1 MTLERYWSILLK
13 RWKIVIICLIVVGV
27 GAFAGSKL
35 MTPLYQSSAL
45 VQVALRSANGQADY
59 TSLLSS
65 DQLVQTEASLAISDP
80 VLRSVASHYPSL
92 TVQQLAIEATSTV
105 KLNTQLFEIDV
116 VDPSPARA
124 AKLANDIAGTLK
136 DQQAIATEA
145 DNTQAVQQVTNELTK
160 TQQKMD
166 TITAQITTFQT
177 KGGNQAQIASLQVQL
192 DGLKQHYAQW
202 QTLLSQV
209 ELSQS
214 QNENFLRIVQYAQP
228 GISPVRPNV
237 LLNTGAGLLA
247 GLFLGVLLAV
257 LFEQLDTR
265 VRTPEAVCQ
274 LLEWPVLATIWRAN
288 SSSGE
293 DIINPKG
300 RDANMESYRILRTN
314 IGFSAI
320 DKSAHSML
328 VTSASPGDGK
338 SAVASNLAIFMA
350 KAGKSTLLID
360 ADLRRPTLHK
370 LFGLPASS
378 MGLSNA
384 ILAFGMHVNPQTPS
398 QRTYSSI
405 PPLRPSSGAPNDT
418 YSLLEPFIHT
428 VDIPNLWVMPSGP
441 LPPNP
446 SELLDS
452 KSMQRFLE
460 IIEKCGVEVVIFD
473 TPPML
478 GLSDTS
484 ILASKVDGVIVVVDI
499 AHANKGK
506 LKQLKA
512 VLAQV
517 GANANVLGCVINKQR
532 KNRNDSAYT
541 YYYYYTTE
549 QDEEHKPAKNG
560 HAPATP
566 VSQASSWA
574 SSQFDQGKH
583 SN

>member
-1 MTLERYWSILLK
+1 MTLERYWSVLLK
-13 RWKIVIICLIVVGV
+13 RWKIVIVCFLVVGV

-45 VQVALRSANGQADY
+45 IQVAIRSANGQADY

-65 DQLVQTEASLAISDP
+65 DQLVQTEASLATSDP
-80 VLRSVASHYPSL
+80 VLRSVASHYPGL
-92 TVQQLAIEATSTV
+92 TVQQLVNETTSTV

-124 AKLANDIAGTLK
+124 AKLANDIAGTLR

-145 DNTQAVQQVTNELTK
+145 DNDRAVQQVTNELTQ

-166 TITAQITTFQT
+166 MLTAQIAALQT

-214 QNENFLRIVQYAQP
+214 QNNNFLRIAQYAQP
-228 GISPVRPNV
+228 AISPVRPNV

-265 VRTPEAVCQ
+265 VRTPEDVGQ
-274 LLEWPVLATIWRAN
+274 LLEWPVLATVWRAN
-288 SSSGE
+288 TSNGE
-293 DIINPKG
+293 EVINPKG
-300 RDANMESYRILRTN
+300 RDANIESYRILRTN

-320 DKSAHSML
+320 DRPVHSML
-328 VTSASPGDGK
+328 ISSPSPGDGK
-338 SAVASNLAIFMA
+338 SAIATNLAIFMA

-360 ADLRRPTLHK
+360 ADLRRPTLHT
-370 LFGLPASS
+370 LFGLPPNSL
-378 MGLSNA
+378 GLSNA
-384 ILAFGMHVNPQTPS
+384 ILAFGMQAKPTAPI
-398 QRTYSSI
+398 QRQYSSV
-405 PPLRPSSGAPNDT
+405 PPLPESPDNM

-452 KSMQRFLE
+452 KSMQRFMKVIDE
-460 IIEKCGVEVVIFD
+460 CGADVVIFD

-484 ILASKVDGVIVVVDI
+484 ILASKVDGVLVVVNM
-499 AHANKGK
+499 AHTKKGK

-517 GANANVLGCVINKQR
+517 GANANILGCVINMQR

-549 QDEEHKPAKNG
+549 QDEEHQPGKNG

-566 VSQASSWA
+566 VPHESSWA
-574 SSQFDQGKH
+574 PSQFEQGKH
-583 SN
+583 AN